1 MNVAY
6 KHLDT
11 KLRIAELTVGQ
22 WVGVLGGLAIA
33 ILWATKLSPFGG
45 YATLISAIYL
55 GAVPAGAV
63 VLAGYTEFDL
73 WLLVRSALGWRR
85 LDGRFAPG
93 AGEAVRGYVL
103 RDEEDDERGPAAA
116 ARPRVTELDLKSLWG
131 DE

>member
-22 WVGVLGGLAIA
+22 WVGVLAGVAIA
-33 ILWATKLSPFGG
+33 IVWATKLSPFGG
-45 YATLISAIYL
+45 YATLVSAIYL

-73 WLLVRSALGWRR
+73 WLLVRSAIRWRR
-85 LDGRFAPG
+85 AEGRYAPG
-93 AGEAVRGYVL
+93 AGEAAHGYVL
-103 RDEEDDERGPAAA
+103 RDESDDENGTGG
-116 ARPRVTELDLKSLWG
+116 ARPRVAELDPQSLWE
-131 DE
+131 DA